1 MLITFDAINLDQIAY
16 SGQCFR
22 WRKEGDGGYAIPC
35 FGEVLHIRQTAENI
49 VEADCSEEDWHSRW
63 AAYFDADC
71 PDYAQ
76 ALAAVP
82 ESDQYLMQAAQAG
95 RGIRILRQPLW
106 ETMAS
111 FIISQNNNIPR
122 ITKTLERLC
131 EVCGGAEAFPSPEC
145 VGQMTEEQL
154 RQLGMGYRA
163 RYIQQA
169 ARRFTADRADLLLPS
184 MDEAQAQAYLTSY
197 LGVGMKVADCIRL
210 FALGQHR
217 TFPVDTWIKRILKEH
232 YSQGLPEAYA
242 PYGGIYQQYMF
253 FYERQCAKQAI
264 RKRA

>member
-1 MLITFDAINLDQIAY
+1 MLVTFDAINLDQIAY

-22 WRKEGDGGYAIPC
+22 WRREENGYAIPC

-49 VEADCSEEDWHSRW
+49 VEADCSAEVWHNRW

-76 ALAAVP
+76 ALAKIP
-82 ESDQYLMQAAQAG
+82 ESDQYLTQAAQVG

-122 ITKTLERLC
+122 IAKSLERLC
-131 EVCGGAEAFPSPEC
+131 EACGSAEAFPNPEC

-154 RQLGMGYRA
+154 RQMGMGYRA

-169 ARRFTADRADLLLPS
+169 ARRFIADRADLLLPT

-197 LGVGMKVADCIRL
+197 LGVGVKVADCIRL

-217 TFPVDTWIKRILKEH
+217 AFPVDTWIRRILKEH
-232 YSQGLPEAYA
+232 YPQGFPEIYA
-242 PYGGIYQQYMF
+242 PYGGVYQQYMF
-253 FYERQCAKQAI
+253 FYERQCAKQAA

>member
-1 MLITFDAINLDQIAY
+1 MLVTFDAVNLEQIAL

-22 WRKEGDGGYAIPC
+22 WRREQSGGYAIPC
-35 FGEVLHIRQTAENI
+35 FDTVLHIRQKAENV
-49 VEADCSEEDWHSRW
+49 VEADCTEEEWRSHW
-63 AAYFDADC
+63 AVYFDADC

-76 ALAAVP
+76 AWAAIP
-82 ESDQYLMQAAQAG
+82 ESDPYLMSAAVAG
-95 RGIRILRQPLW
+95 RGVRILRQPLW

-111 FIISQNNNIPR
+111 FIVSQNNNIPR

-131 EVCGGAEAFPSPEC
+131 EACGSVDAFPSPEC
-145 VGQMTEEQL
+145 VGEMTEEQL

-169 ARRFTADRADLLLPS
+169 ARRFMADRADLLLPS

-197 LGVGMKVADCIRL
+197 LGVGVKVADCIRL

-217 TFPVDTWIKRILKEH
+217 TFPVDTWIRRILKEH
-232 YSQGLPEAYA
+232 YPQGLPAAYA

-253 FYERQCAKQAI
+253 FYERQCAKQAA